1 MATTLQFRR
10 DTTSNLASVTGSV
23 GELFVDTTKDTV
35 VVMDGS
41 TAGGFTLARET
52 TTQAAFNA
60 ANTAVNNA
68 ASASQYANTGINN
81 AASASLYANTGVTLA
96 QAAFN
101 QANTGGSDQYAR
113 DTANSA
119 GIFANTGINNAAS
132 ASLYA
137 NTGITLAQASFNRAN
152 TGANNTTTAN
162 ATFTNYAVTTNALGS
177 GSGSRTIDLSLG
189 NFVTATVTGT
199 TTWTFSNPV
208 SSPNACGFVLELT
221 NGGSATQNW
230 PAAVR
235 WPGGTAP
242 TLTTSGVD
250 ILIFITDDGGTNWRG
265 VASMLDSK

>member
-60 ANTAVNNA
+60 ANT
-68 ASASQYANTGINN
+68 
-81 AASASLYANTGVTLA
+81 GVTLA
-96 QAAFN
+96 QAAYN

-137 NTGITLAQASFNRAN
+137 NTGINNAASASLYANTGITLAQASFNRAN
-152 TGANNTTTAN
+152 TGANNTVTAN
-162 ATFTNYAVTTNALGS
+162 ATFTNYALTTNALGS
-177 GSGSRTIDLSLG
+177 GSGSRTINLDLG

-199 TTWTFSNPV
+199 TTWTFSNPA
-208 SSPNACGFVLELT
+208 SSPNACGFVLELI